1 MTLSSYAALA
11 ALSTYHHYKP
21 RTESFSMGIVLSC
34 IRHLYKT
41 ILILFDTLSQLN
53 NDFGPV
59 LKRLNSDPGLPVRN
73 PTSSYWLFDSPFPS
87 LAECKSHRLPK
98 EADVVVIGSGITG
111 AAVAKTVLQEWARK
125 GEDKKLVV
133 LEAREICSGATGR
146 NGGHIKVSPYMAF
159 HMLEKKYG
167 THRAAE
173 ILDFQ
178 MRHLDVLMDLCE
190 KESIQ
195 VAECRRVETVDVF
208 LNSDVFKD
216 TKQKIRQV
224 NKFMPKAEIKIW
236 GKAEA
241 REVWLQNL
249 TLFNP
254 LTEIQKFSFAPHV
267 VGAISYRAGAL
278 FPYRFVT
285 SVFRSLLD
293 ESPSAISIETNTPV
307 TSISIHSPAT
317 HSYQVHT
324 PRGIINARHIIH
336 ATNAYAGHLIPG
348 LRGKM
353 IGIRAHMSAQTAPQ
367 SFPQS
372 DGKRSWSFV
381 YGKADYDY
389 MTQRH
394 GKSGDLMLGGGF
406 CRSMAKGLDHIAVY
420 DDSVAEPLTSCHLR
434 GMIPT
439 VWGEYAEGGSVKN
452 IWSGIICYT
461 ADSLPYVGRLD
472 YRLTGRKVS
481 GSSQDGKDQP
491 AEWISAGYHGEGMVY
506 AWLCGVAVG
515 RMVAGS
521 EDEDLDEQLGMP
533 RGRVSEWLPKELLIT
548 YKRVQNSDILDI
560 AGEL

>member
-1 MTLSSYAALA
+1 
-11 ALSTYHHYKP
+11 
-21 RTESFSMGIVLSC
+21 MGIVLSW

-73 PTSSYWLFDSPFPS
+73 PTSSYWLFDPPFPS
-87 LAECKSHRLPK
+87 LAECKSHHLPK
-98 EADVVVIGSGITG
+98 EADVVIIGSGITG

-146 NGGHIKVSPYMAF
+146 NGGHIKVSPYLAF
-159 HMLEKKYG
+159 DLLEKKYG

-195 VAECRRVETVDVF
+195 VAECRHVETVDVF
-208 LNSDVFKD
+208 LNSDVFNDK
-216 TKQKIRQV
+216 KQKIR
-224 NKFMPKAEIKIW
+224 
-236 GKAEA
+236 
-241 REVWLQNL
+241 
-249 TLFNP
+249 
-254 LTEIQKFSFAPHV
+254 QKFSFAPHV

-307 TSISIHSPAT
+307 TSICMHSPAT
-317 HSYQVHT
+317 HPYQVHT
-324 PRGIINARHIIH
+324 PRGIINARYIIH

-353 IGIRAHMSAQTAPQ
+353 IGIRAHMSAQAAPQ

-406 CRSMAKGLDHIAVY
+406 CCSMAKGLDHIAVY

-439 VWGEYAEGGSVKN
+439 VWGEDAEGGRVKN

-515 RMVAGS
+515 RMVVGS

-533 RGRVSEWLPKELLIT
+533 RGRVSEWLPKELLVT